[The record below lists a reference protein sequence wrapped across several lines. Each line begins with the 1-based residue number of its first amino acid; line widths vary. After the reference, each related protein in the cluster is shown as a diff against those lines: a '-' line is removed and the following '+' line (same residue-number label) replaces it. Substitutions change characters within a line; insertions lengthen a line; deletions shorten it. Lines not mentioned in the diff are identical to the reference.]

1 MPGAVIVAL
10 ASVFILAVGFTAAML
25 ALVTRG
31 LLLARD
37 TAELRALVRDFAVF
51 YTLPLSVLVRRLPA
65 TALNLDGGTTPG
77 AAGAAEQ
84 QGVRNRPGA
93 DDPDRGFL
101 GALDERERAALGA
114 LSREVRYEPGAVLL
128 HSGHPGDEVLVLLTG
143 WTAVTS
149 AAGRLVA
156 LRGPGDI
163 VGERAMFM
171 VKERSA
177 TVTAVTEVTALVAP
191 AGAVNAFLVDRPHLA
206 AFLED
211 ELYERMVAAAPAS
224 ARAAEAPGWKG
235 TRDCTVMF
243 VDIAGFGAAARSQR
257 DRRTIRDVTFT
268 LVQDAL
274 DRAGAGPAACHRED
288 RGDGALMLLPATVPV
303 ERLVSVAVPALL
315 EGLREHAR
323 SAGPGLELRLRVALD
338 AGRVVVDERGVFAD
352 VVIDTARLLDA
363 PQLKGALAEPGRLL
377 GLILSARVHAMLP
390 DGSAFQRLD
399 VAVKEHRLV
408 GWTAVY
414 GADAEQPR
422 ADRGMTHPHVRPHR
436 ARRLIRAARPSR

>member
-10 ASVFILAVGFTAAML
+10 ASVFVLVVGFTAAML
-25 ALVTRG
+25 ALVTKG

-51 YTLPLSVLVRRLPA
+51 YTLPLSVLVHRLPA
-65 TALNLDGGTTPG
+65 SVLNPDGGTAPEAEDAADGRAVRDGPSAG
-77 AAGAAEQ
+77 AAG
-84 QGVRNRPGA
+84 
-93 DDPDRGFL
+93 RGFW
-101 GALDERERAALGA
+101 GALDDEERAALA
-114 LSREVRYEPGAVLL
+114 SLSREIRYDPGAVLL
-128 HSGHPGDEVLVLLTG
+128 RGGRPGDEVLVLLTG

-149 AAGRLVA
+149 ADGRLVA
-156 LRGPGDI
+156 LRGPGDM
-163 VGERAMFM
+163 VGERAMFL

-191 AGAVNAFLVDRPHLA
+191 AGAVNGFLADRPHLA

-211 ELYERMVAAAPAS
+211 ELYDRMVSAAPAP
-224 ARAAEAPGWKG
+224 AASGEGWSG
-235 TRDCTVMF
+235 ARDCTVMF
-243 VDIAGFGAAARSQR
+243 VDIAGFGAARRTER

-274 DRAGAGPAACHRED
+274 DRVGAGPAACHRED
-288 RGDGALMLLPATVPV
+288 RGDGALMLLPADVPV
-303 ERLVSVAVPALL
+303 ERLVSEAVPALL
-315 EGLREHAR
+315 EGLREHDR

-352 VVIDTARLLDA
+352 VVIDTARLLEA
-363 PQLKGALAEPGRLL
+363 PELKAALAEPGRLL

-390 DGSAFQRLD
+390 DAAGFERLD
-399 VAVKEHRLV
+399 VSVKEHRLV

-414 GADAEQPR
+414 GGAGEQR
-422 ADRGMTHPHVRPHR
+422 ADHGPARPHVRPHR